1 MRALRQF
8 VTNIRILSKAK
19 RNRLDL
25 VKALAR
31 RPQLALGTA
40 AMEIGVATSARVE
53 PRLKILAELKAASIV
68 ACEYCL
74 DIGSALARGEG
85 LTEEQLRAL
94 PRHRDSDAFDDEER
108 TVLDLADALTR
119 VPAIVDDD
127 LRGRVDRHFTPTQ
140 QTELSHS
147 SPGRTSGRGSIR
159 ASGSGRAGSATASSA
174 SCPRRSAE
182 PPVASWA
189 T

>member
-140 QTELSHS
+140 QTELITLIAWENKRARLNQGLGVR
-147 SPGRTSGRGSIR
+147 PSGFSDGEFCVLPE
-159 ASGSGRAGSATASSA
+159 AVG
-174 SCPRRSAE
+174 
-182 PPVASWA
+182 
-189 T
+189 